1 MLLPRKPHVRPQS
14 LPSLFRLLLFRQM
27 VCCVLSFICPAFIH
41 PDLCFI
47 QAETEGVADCTR
59 GLCPLCHL
67 LLRGRAAL
75 RQSAAYP
82 AFFLGASHRSSVFSG
97 ALYGIPSAAPRAG
110 TRAFPDASGT
120 GLLRGR
126 RHGRRNFKL
135 MKKKGMQQS

>member
-1 MLLPRKPHVRPQS
+1 M
-14 LPSLFRLLLFRQM
+14 LPSRPKAVLISLVASYLLSALLLFILTF
-27 VCCVLSFICPAFIH
+27 VLYRLKLKESQIAPAVYALYAISCFAGGL
-41 PDLCFI
+41 LCGK
-47 QAETEGVADCTR
+47 A
-59 GLCPLCHL
+59 
-67 LLRGRAAL
+67 
-75 RQSAAYP
+75 AAYP

>member
-1 MLLPRKPHVRPQS
+1 M
-14 LPSLFRLLLFRQM
+14 LPSRPKAVLISLVASYLLSALLLFILTF
-27 VCCVLSFICPAFIH
+27 VLYRLKLKESQIA
-41 PDLCFI
+41 
-47 QAETEGVADCTR
+47 
-59 GLCPLCHL
+59 
-67 LLRGRAAL
+67 
-75 RQSAAYP
+75 P

-110 TRAFPDASGT
+110 TRAFPDTSGT